1 MMNIERFQAN
11 IFKNILFDFVVLML
25 QTGLLGSLYFDKT
38 IDFKY
43 VYYGTIAAFFL
54 MAVKTLYLFVMLIKS
69 IGAGKYLLSVG
80 LLFYIF
86 ILIGM
91 FLLVVFIGFLPMMGV
106 TTK

>member
-1 MMNIERFQAN
+1 
-11 IFKNILFDFVVLML
+11 
-25 QTGLLGSLYFDKT
+25 
-38 IDFKY
+38 
-43 VYYGTIAAFFL
+43 